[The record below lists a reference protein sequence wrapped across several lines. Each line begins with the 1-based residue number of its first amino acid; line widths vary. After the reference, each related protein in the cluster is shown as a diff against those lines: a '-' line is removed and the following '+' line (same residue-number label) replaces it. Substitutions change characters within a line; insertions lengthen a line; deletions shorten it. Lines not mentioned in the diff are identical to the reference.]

1 MSRIRRLDTFCSAP
15 ADELKE
21 FVDAILPELGP
32 VEVLQNRTGLAMV
45 PMRDSA
51 QGTTFYLGEVLIA
64 EARVRL
70 AATEGYAACLGRDLE
85 QALAAAILDAATAAG
100 ILEER
105 IASFVERQARRSAE
119 RDTALLRQV
128 EATRIDMET
137 F

>member
-1 MSRIRRLDTFCSAP
+1 
-15 ADELKE
+15 
-21 FVDAILPELGP
+21 
-32 VEVLQNRTGLAMV
+32 
-45 PMRDSA
+45 MRDSA

-64 EARVRL
+64 EAHVRL
-70 AATEGYAACLGRDLE
+70 AATEGHAACVGRDLT

-105 IASFVERQARRSAE
+105 IAPFVERQARQLAE
-119 RDTALLRQV
+119 RDTVLLRQV

>member
-1 MSRIRRLDTFCSAP
+1 MSRIGRLSTICSAP

-32 VEVLQNRTGLAMV
+32 VEVLQNRTGLAIV

-64 EARVRL
+64 EAHVRL
-70 AATEGYAACLGRDLE
+70 AVTDGYAACVGRDLE

-100 ILEER
+100 VLEEQ
-105 IASFVERQARRSAE
+105 IARFVEWQSRQAAE

-128 EATRIDMET
+128 EATRIDTET